1 MTLSALFCN
10 KYFIYWELGY
20 QVAKDKNDTEM
31 QGQSTVFIV
40 LQLAKQALAVL
51 MKGTV
56 AFTSDA
62 SVSNNVQSTV
72 YKFVFIYFGLCRV
85 FAAACGPSLGAE
97 WGCCPVAVHELLT
110 AVASLAAEPKL
121 CAQGLQELW
130 RTGLVAP

>member
-85 FAAACGPSLGAE
+85 FAAACGPSL
-97 WGCCPVAVHELLT
+97 VAVSRGYSSLLG
-110 AVASLAAEPKL
+110 VDFSLRCLLLAAERR
-121 CAQGLQELW
+121 ARGL
-130 RTGLVAP
+130 